1 MRSNFTDKMILTLAV
16 VSGLVF
22 IGQVL
27 KVNVWALICAYW
39 CILTIKNIG
48 DYRGW

>member
-1 MRSNFTDKMILTLAV
+1 MRSHFTDRMILALAA

-39 CILTIKNIG
+39 LILTIKNIG